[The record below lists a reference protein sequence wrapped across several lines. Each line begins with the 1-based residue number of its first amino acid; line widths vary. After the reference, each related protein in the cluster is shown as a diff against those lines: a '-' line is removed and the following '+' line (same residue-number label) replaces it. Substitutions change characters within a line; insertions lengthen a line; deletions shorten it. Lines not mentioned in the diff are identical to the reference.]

1 MAPKPS
7 RRRGF
12 WLTLVQ
18 QGAVASDALWVR
30 VTIVR
35 LSLSVRLWAWIME
48 TWFPAVVQCEI
59 GITCGNRSDSESLEA
74 PQSLPLPL
82 PLASV

>member
-1 MAPKPS
+1 MAPKRS

-12 WLTLVQ
+12 WLILVR
-18 QGAVASDALWVR
+18 QGAVASDVLGVR

-35 LSLSVRLWAWIME
+35 LSLSVRLWAWIVE
-48 TWFPAVVQCEI
+48 AWLSTVIPCEI
-59 GITCGNRSDSESLEA
+59 GITCGNRSYSESLEA